1 MDSGKLMKKGII
13 HINHE
18 LDEVERAV
26 LKLAEEM
33 ANTTQKVEYI
43 ALYHKATRELNYSK
57 IEISNAINKL
67 YRKKYIRVG
76 SRLTRGR
83 VLENPT
89 RKKVYEYVEAH
100 LGAHVRELLDELSV
114 TPHILYWHLN
124 MLENFEFMYH
134 INFSK
139 YVNYF
144 PSAFDKSM
152 VKPFLVLKNK
162 NALRVFKR
170 CLKIPFPDF
179 KSLKNGLN
187 LSPNVILYHLNNL
200 IKFSVVVA
208 YKINQTVVYGIKPE
222 KVIPI
227 KSYYNITD
235 EQLQKIIEI
244 QNQLVVKNVKKEA
257 D

>member
-1 MDSGKLMKKGII
+1 MKKGII

-33 ANTTQKVEYI
+33 ANTTQKIEYI
-43 ALYHKATRELNYSK
+43 VLYYKATRELNYSK

-67 YRKKYIRVG
+67 YLKKYIRVG
-76 SRLTRGR
+76 SRLTRSR

-89 RKKVYEYVEAH
+89 RKKVYEYIISH
-100 LGAHVRELLDELSV
+100 LGPHVRELRNKLSM

-124 MLENFEFMYH
+124 MLENFKFVYH
-134 INFSK
+134 INFLN

-144 PSAFDKSM
+144 PSTFDISN

-162 NALRVFKR
+162 NASRVFKR
-170 CLKIPFPDF
+170 CLENPFPDF
-179 KSLKNGLN
+179 ESLKNGLN

-222 KVIPI
+222 KVTPI

-244 QNQLVVKNVKKEA
+244 QNQLVVKNVNEEA